1 MSRPALPLPDGLFED
16 SSPPL
21 NDELSVDFVYR
32 TVKASI
38 IQGQLGPNY
47 LTSEEQIAARL
58 GTSRTPVHRAL
69 LRLQSEGWLTMSLRR
84 GLRISSL
91 TASDMV
97 DVYEALMALE
107 IAAVYRLTEKGADP
121 ALLQRLEGVCAQAEE
136 ALARGDLVAWGRS
149 DSVFHRSVIVASGNK
164 QIAAF
169 GDVLM
174 DRVDRARY
182 ATLDRRP
189 TPIRSNEEHRALLDA
204 LVNRDSSAAR
214 RAVEIH
220 RRHAISTLVPILDA
234 ISAVPPA

>member
-1 MSRPALPLPDGLFED
+1 
-16 SSPPL
+16 
-21 NDELSVDFVYR
+21 VDFVYR

-38 IQGQLGPNY
+38 IRGELGADY

-97 DVYEALMALE
+97 DVYEALMAIE
-107 IAAVYRLTEKGADP
+107 IAAVHRLTDRAADP
-121 ALLQRLEGVCAQAEE
+121 ALIERLEQICVQAED
-136 ALARGDLVAWGRS
+136 ALSRGDLFSWGKS
-149 DSVFHRSVIVASGNK
+149 DSIFHRSVVAASGNK
-164 QIAAF
+164 QISAF
-169 GDVLM
+169 AEVLM

-204 LVNRDSSAAR
+204 LISQDPGAAR
-214 RAVEIH
+214 QAVEIH
-220 RRHAISTLVPILDA
+220 RRHAIDTLVPILDA
-234 ISAVPPA
+234 LLAVPSE